1 VVVEV
6 LDQRP
11 AQGDVDD
18 LLAAADAEDRQ
29 LPLAR
34 LLEEPQLG
42 LVEVVVD
49 GPDFLV
55 LRLAVERRV
64 DVPATGQQETV
75 DVRQRG
81 RAGREL
87 DRLRARRLDRLPVR
101 QVVRLAPEGA
111 DRDRDPWLFYLA
123 LAPAGAAWPTASSSA
138 SIFAS
143 SSAEPWTFGPLNQ
156 FLAERNQYPPEYS
169 TTTATA
175 TIA

>member
-6 LDQRP
+6 LHQRP

-18 LLAAADAEDRQ
+18 LLASADAEDRQ

-42 LVEVVVD
+42 LVQVVVD
-49 GPDFLV
+49 GPDL
-55 LRLAVERRV
+55 LIPGLAVESRV
-64 DVPATGQQETV
+64 DVPAAGQQQTV
-75 DVRQRG
+75 DVRQRR

-111 DRDRDPWLFYLA
+111 DRDRDPWFFYCA
-123 LAPAGAAWPTASSSA
+123 APAAA
-138 SIFAS
+138 
-143 SSAEPWTFGPLNQ
+143 G
-156 FLAERNQYPPEYS
+156 
-169 TTTATA
+169 
-175 TIA
+175 